1 MVDTAIKCS
10 QRRQNVCWQK
20 VLKAWNGRD
29 PFEVLLWGQTGG
41 PLTVYYGVHPFKT
54 MEDLNFTSDRCS
66 LFHKKT
72 DVLRSKQQ
80 FLTHLLQTWHVPVQ
94 RDIEL
99 EIETG
104 SRHRNAGVSWLCC
117 PLGSPLSDPWPI
129 SAKSRTH
136 YGNEHLV
143 PYALH
148 FYIWFVSVYNMCVCI
163 SVYVCVCVYV
173 RHYSTGHW
181 TGPFHDIDSL
191 NKTIPLP
198 VTLSCYW
205 SVEWMINGLSWKSI
219 PMSGNLAMLQHH
231 VCQITHALQLSYQ
244 LPAQQCGCHDS
255 FSLSGLVS
263 NKQTKG
269 RVFHSPAPFPHTMI
283 WSPRPI
289 PKGASLFSLRL
300 RHMVS
305 AEWMMNYP
313 W

>member
-163 SVYVCVCVYV
+163 SVYVCVCVCTY
-173 RHYSTGHW
+173 
-181 TGPFHDIDSL
+181 DI
-191 NKTIPLP
+191 IPLVIGLARSMTSTAWMKPFRCLWPYP
-198 VTLSCYW
+198 VIDQWNGW
-205 SVEWMINGLSWKSI
+205 SMGSHGNQFQWVE
-219 PMSGNLAMLQHH
+219 
-231 VCQITHALQLSYQ
+231 
-244 LPAQQCGCHDS
+244 
-255 FSLSGLVS
+255 
-263 NKQTKG
+263 
-269 RVFHSPAPFPHTMI
+269 I
-283 WSPRPI
+283 WLCFNTTSV
-289 PKGASLFSLRL
+289 K
-300 RHMVS
+300 
-305 AEWMMNYP
+305 
-313 W
+313 